1 MPISLSHLGESI
13 VAAMVNRKRREV
25 IDALGLSD
33 AADQDFVT
41 ELEQFAF
48 AECRLSPHGDYIF
61 DGASR
66 VDVILWL
73 RPDSAVAC
81 ELKLGTNRL
90 TKTRIDDE
98 FLVDCRPSH
107 GGKRLAGNM
116 MAILDRRFG
125 SHAPTQGLAVQIAQR
140 SVPLADNWYVVVQPS
155 VLTRWIGDAAPAF
168 SNRTRCVSINAI
180 VDAFGG
186 KEPFNDLVGELLDVD
201 FYDTWIEQS

>member
-1 MPISLSHLGESI
+1 MPISLPHLGEAI
-13 VAAMVNRKRREV
+13 VAAMANRKRHGV
-25 IDALGLSD
+25 IDALELSEV
-33 AADQDFVT
+33 ADPDFVT
-41 ELEQFAF
+41 ELDQFAF
-48 AECRLSPHGDYIF
+48 AECRLSPHGDYTF

-66 VDVILWL
+66 VDVTLWL
-73 RPDSAVAC
+73 RPDCAVAC
-81 ELKLGTNRL
+81 ELKLGTSRL

-107 GGKRLAGNM
+107 GGQRLAGNM

-140 SVPLADNWYVVVQPS
+140 SVPLADDWYVIVQPS
-155 VLTRWIGDAAPAF
+155 VLKRWTVEAAPAF

-186 KEPFNDLVGELLDVD
+186 KEPFNELVGELLDVD
-201 FYDTWIEQS
+201 FYDTWIEQT